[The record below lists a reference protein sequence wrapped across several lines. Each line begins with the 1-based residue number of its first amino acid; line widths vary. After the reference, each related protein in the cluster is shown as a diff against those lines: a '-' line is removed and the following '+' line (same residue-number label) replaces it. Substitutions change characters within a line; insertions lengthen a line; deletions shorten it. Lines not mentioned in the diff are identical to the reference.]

1 LGQVPSA
8 RAQKRLSFSY
18 VVSGVRHVP
27 EDRTSAARRITRTLF
42 AAQSVGSAAVV
53 AIFPIVAIA
62 GAKLSGQPSWAG
74 VPAMVY
80 QIGQALAAY
89 AWGYAMDAIGR
100 RGALG
105 AGMIVGAVG
114 AALDAF
120 AIIVQSFPIFLVGS
134 ALIGAAASAVNLSR
148 FVAAE
153 VHVPA
158 ERARAISSVVLG
170 GTVGA
175 VFGPL
180 MAGPLSRAAAAAG
193 LDELAGPY
201 GASIGLYAVGAILIY
216 ALLRP
221 DPRDLSR
228 AVAGETGEAEA
239 STGHARTIGQIFGQR
254 PAQVA
259 LSAMV
264 FGQLVMVMLMVIT
277 PLYMAGHEHPISS
290 ISFVISAHV
299 VGMFAFSVISGR
311 LADRWGR
318 GPVIITGAVVL
329 VLAGIAATLS
339 PDVLPMTA
347 ALFLLGLGWNFCY
360 VGGSSL
366 LADQLSPA
374 ERARTQ
380 GFNDLL
386 IGLSSATGSLGSGI
400 VFAGIGFSAMGLVGA
415 VTALIPLSLAAV
427 WRSQTRQFKAA

>member
-1 LGQVPSA
+1 MQTEHAV
-8 RAQKRLSFSY
+8 
-18 VVSGVRHVP
+18 
-27 EDRTSAARRITRTLF
+27 AARRITRTLF
-42 AAQSVGSAAVV
+42 AAQSLGSAALV
-53 AIFPIVAIA
+53 AMFPILAIA

-74 VPAMVY
+74 VPAMAY

-89 AWGYAMDAIGR
+89 AWGAAMDVIGR

-105 AGMIVGAVG
+105 LGMIVGALG
-114 AALDAF
+114 ATLDAA
-120 AIIVQSFPIFLVGS
+120 AIIVQSFSMFLLGS
-134 ALIGAAASAVNLSR
+134 ILIGAAASAVNLSR

-153 VHVPA
+153 VHAPA
-158 ERARAISSVVLG
+158 ERARAIATVVLG

-180 MAGPLSRAAAAAG
+180 MAGPLSRAAAGIG

-201 GASIGLYAVGAILIY
+201 GATIALYAIGAAVIF
-216 ALLRP
+216 AWLRP
-221 DPRDLSR
+221 EPRDLGR
-228 AVAGETGEAEA
+228 VIAGEPEGSAA
-239 STGHARTIGQIFGQR
+239 STGAARAIGQIFRER

-259 LSAMV
+259 LAAML

-277 PLYMAGHEHPISS
+277 PLHMRGHAHPISS

-299 VGMFAFSVISGR
+299 VGMFAFSIISGR

-318 GPVIITGAVVL
+318 GPVIMAGAVIL
-329 VLAGIAATLS
+329 VLAGVAATLS
-339 PDVLPMTA
+339 PDVLPLSA

-374 ERARTQ
+374 ERSRTQ

-386 IGLSSATGSLGSGI
+386 IGLSSATGSLGSGM
-400 VFAGIGFSAMGLVGA
+400 VFAGMGYDAMGLVGA
-415 VTALIPLSLAAV
+415 AVALIPLSMATL
-427 WRSQTRQFKAA
+427 WRSRGQALATSR